1 MTNASWWSSNA
12 TVDDLVHVSTT
23 VLDIN
28 STAAVSTTSVE
39 WGAVALSLV
48 VVATVFGN
56 SLLCAAVVT
65 EKRLQNMTNFF
76 LASLAVA
83 DLLVAVVV
91 MPLAVV
97 VQIYGTP
104 LRSPQT
110 WNWVIGSPAQWVI
123 WVIFHVLVTGSSF

>member
-28 STAAVSTTSVE
+28 STAAVSTASVE

-123 WVIFHVLVTGSSF
+123 WVIFHVRVTGSSF

>member
-1 MTNASWWSSNA
+1 MAGERRWSSSPTNWTVVDELTVPA
-12 TVDDLVHVSTT
+12 TTT
-23 VLDIN
+23 TAVN
-28 STAAVSTTSVE
+28 SSSVAVSVDWS
-39 WGAVALSLV
+39 AVALGLI

-65 EKRLQNMTNFF
+65 ERRLQNMTNYF

-97 VQIYGTP
+97 VQIYGIRTHAY
-104 LRSPQT
+104 LRSNATSITSVCPSVC
-110 WNWVIGSPAQWVI
+110 NVRRLSV
-123 WVIFHVLVTGSSF
+123 